1 MSLFLT
7 NIFSFIKLQNKQVS
21 LRTVG
26 KSVFSPSKESI
37 FFSLQ
42 FISSNLNL
50 RFIIYMLTDEPR
62 RKCKET
68 TNIISGLS
76 SSVGI
81 ATDNDLDG
89 LGI

>member
-1 MSLFLT
+1 M
-7 NIFSFIKLQNKQVS
+7 
-21 LRTVG
+21 RTVG
-26 KSVFSPSKESI
+26 KRVFSPSKKNI
-37 FFSLQ
+37 IPSLQ
-42 FISSNLNL
+42 FISTNLNL
-50 RFIIYMLTDEPR
+50 RFTIYMLTDEPS

-68 TNIISGLS
+68 TNIISGPG